1 MRHNWWS
8 LYIIIY
14 IICLICCIIFMSVC
28 TLWQGRGNQ
37 QWQFT
42 GTRIDRV
49 CSHPKE
55 ILLKFGL
62 TPEYLYLL
70 SDKRITRLFM
80 VTSRGSGSSEKI
92 AEFRSVDRLDDHG
105 ATPATVLCRLS
116 VDFWRPDSAH
126 ISMPLIQWY
135 LQHSATTGVGLSHT
149 RCFNFHPL
157 QQSIYFN
164 SCPLLVGWG

>member
-1 MRHNWWS
+1 M
-8 LYIIIY
+8 
-14 IICLICCIIFMSVC
+14 ICCIIFMSVC
-28 TLWQGRGNQ
+28 TLWQGWGNQ

-42 GTRIDRV
+42 GARIDRV

-116 VDFWRPDSAH
+116 VPDFSVASPK
-126 ISMPLIQWY
+126 ISYMSNKGLICPCSSVRNKGLLMILPLG
-135 LQHSATTGVGLSHT
+135 SFT
-149 RCFNFHPL
+149 
-157 QQSIYFN
+157 
-164 SCPLLVGWG
+164 